1 MGGFIEPS
9 PLKTEGRESNLIPIL
24 VGLAVVVVVVGAAV
38 FFLRE
43 KPKAGITP
51 PPYAASVKISDLKMS
66 AAENFVGASVN
77 YLDGTIGNAGD
88 KILTHAVV
96 QVIFK
101 DSLGQ
106 VVGNESM
113 PIHVVETVGPYNDAV
128 DLRSAP
134 LAPGKSKPF
143 RLVFEHI
150 SAEWNHE
157 YPEIVVTDV
166 STK

>member
-9 PLKTEGRESNLIPIL
+9 PLKTHEPESNAIPIL
-24 VGLAVVVVVVGAAV
+24 VGLAVVVVVVAAAV

-43 KPKAGITP
+43 KPRAGNAP

-66 AAENFVGASVN
+66 AAENFVGSSVN
-77 YLDGTIGNAGD
+77 YLDGTITNAGD

-106 VVGNESM
+106 IVGNEPV
-113 PIHVVETVGPYNDAV
+113 PIKVVETVGFYNDAV

-157 YPEIVVTDV
+157 YPEVQVVDV